1 MSVVANFLPQ
11 PNVTH
16 LLPENPKPQ
25 PTMSFAEYARR
36 ENAAM
41 LRRQVSHAPN
51 ASIKPAPI
59 KIAPAKAAIAKPD
72 TGKDERDPLAKE
84 QRILEAMADGKPH
97 RISGIVQAS
106 GVSRSH
112 VLTRLRLLIELG
124 TVESHREHANGP
136 VLYWLA
142 EVHE

>member
-1 MSVVANFLPQ
+1 MSHRTCYVPPVRVA
-11 PNVTH
+11 H
-16 LLPENPKPQ
+16 LLPESPKPQ
-25 PTMSFAEYARR
+25 PKMTWAEYARR

-41 LRRQVSHAPN
+41 LRRQVSHAPK
-51 ASIKPAPI
+51 ASSKPAPI
-59 KIAPAKAAIAKPD
+59 KIAPAKAD

-84 QRILEAMADGKPH
+84 QRIIDAMADGKPH
-97 RISGIVQAS
+97 RISRIVQAS

-124 TVESHREHANGP
+124 TVESHRENANGP

-142 EVHE
+142 EVEA